1 MKKQNVRLPYS
12 KIKEYGIHADG
23 LPENKTLKHP
33 SSYGKATLQAILDD
47 SKSVVIR
54 GRSIIVYINEN

>member
-23 LPENKTLKHP
+23 LKTLKHP

-47 SKSVVIR
+47 SESVVIR
-54 GRSIIVYINEN
+54 GRSTC